1 MSDDTDDGFGAGV
14 ERSAGDPR
22 VLFALNAALSTGF
35 ALFITWGLAFVD
47 VLEFTAVNAATLAV
61 LLFAVT
67 YLVTS

>member
-1 MSDDTDDGFGAGV
+1 MSDDADDGFGAGV
-14 ERSAGDPR
+14 ERSTGDPR
-22 VLFALNAALSTGF
+22 VLFAMNAVLSAGF

-47 VLEFTAVNAATLAV
+47 VWEFTAINAATLAI

>member
-1 MSDDTDDGFGAGV
+1 MSDETDEGFGEGV

-22 VLFALNAALSTGF
+22 VLFAMNAVLSTGF
-35 ALFITWGLAFVD
+35 ALFIAWGLAFVD
-47 VLEFTAVNAATLAV
+47 VWEFTPVNAATLAI